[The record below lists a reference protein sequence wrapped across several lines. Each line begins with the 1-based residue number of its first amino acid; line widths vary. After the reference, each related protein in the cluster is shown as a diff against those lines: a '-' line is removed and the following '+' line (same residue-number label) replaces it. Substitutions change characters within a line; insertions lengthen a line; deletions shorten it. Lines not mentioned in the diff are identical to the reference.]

1 MLDTFT
7 LVPPIPLDQVWQ
19 AFTTERVKIL
29 SDKHIQ
35 PWEQVK
41 SVNFYLDA
49 LNKYLFDFS

>member
-49 LNKYLFDFS
+49 LKKYLFDFS